1 MRPILQGKKH
11 CLKHCVKSRSR
22 NVFSFSLT
30 ACLFSI
36 FGLVVEREKFG
47 KGDKIMYRSGKG
59 KIASCLGVFGK
70 RRRGVSNNLVW
81 LAVFLFQKAGGI
93 L

>member
-1 MRPILQGKKH
+1 MQY
-11 CLKHCVKSRSR
+11 
-22 NVFSFSLT
+22 FSFSLT

-47 KGDKIMYRSGKG
+47 KGDKVMYRSIKG
-59 KIASCLGVFGK
+59 KIACCLGVFGK
-70 RRRGVSNNLVW
+70 RQHGVSNNLVW
-81 LAVFLFQKAGGI
+81 LAVCLFQKAGGV